1 MGIKTFRSEEERLLA
16 LLDET
21 QGPYPFLTREDPVIF
36 YNNEYEKDLLMEYNL
51 EFDGGESSSSSTS
64 HRVCTDEEPSFLSVE
79 EPKLEPSWLMSPSE
93 SENPASPSPYM
104 QEHKPLKMSTARR
117 TQNPY
122 FNPYSSGPLVKE
134 PCNSRSRG
142 YSTHMVYRDESP
154 SSKRGRPSKV
164 TSNSKMANYAR
175 NYREQKKNEMST
187 LQMHNSELEAE
198 LRLAREENA
207 KMKKALAK
215 ASDEITQLKKVI
227 DQDSQIA
234 RVVATMGSAQSAP
247 GARAGVCVHVGAL
260 GTTVEVCKQCADN
273 NQMRMDSKFT
283 DRLVEDLGG
292 NELFGGD
299 FSAFDSYLNDPRSS
313 Y

>member
-1 MGIKTFRSEEERLLA
+1 
-16 LLDET
+16 
-21 QGPYPFLTREDPVIF
+21 
-36 YNNEYEKDLLMEYNL
+36 MEYNL
-51 EFDGGESSSSSTS
+51 EFDG
-64 HRVCTDEEPSFLSVE
+64 
-79 EPKLEPSWLMSPSE
+79 E

-122 FNPYSSGPLVKE
+122 FNPYSSGPLVK
-134 PCNSRSRG
+134 
-142 YSTHMVYRDESP
+142 SP